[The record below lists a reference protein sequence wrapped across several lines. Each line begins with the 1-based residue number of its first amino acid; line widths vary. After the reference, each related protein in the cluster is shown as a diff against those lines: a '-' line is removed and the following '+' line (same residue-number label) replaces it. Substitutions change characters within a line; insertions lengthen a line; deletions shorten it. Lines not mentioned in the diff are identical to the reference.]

1 MRVMETSEAEDAQ
14 SLGHGSDFGSP
25 SVILGVNDL
34 QLSLCLVGELEH
46 FAPRGQDFLLFPTH
60 LIYAPTD

>member
-1 MRVMETSEAEDAQ
+1 MLRAWDMV
-14 SLGHGSDFGSP
+14 LGFGSL

-46 FAPRGQDFLLFPTH
+46 FLPRGHDFLLFPTH
-60 LIYAPTD
+60 LIYVPTEAEKSL